1 MSASDSNQNG
11 TTVLVVNR
19 HRIISDRIVE
29 KITIEAIIVRDQG
42 TQDVHDIE
50 LYFYPQDGHYDCVVT
65 SMQVQGWPTGGEE

>member
-1 MSASDSNQNG
+1 
-11 TTVLVVNR
+11 
-19 HRIISDRIVE
+19 
-29 KITIEAIIVRDQG
+29 AIIVRDQG